1 MHSTNTIALLPI
13 NYIEPILST
22 VLKDCFTQLGD
33 AFKTMGHP
41 VTVIA
46 TTGDIDKVPTSVLGC
61 FLHEIGFDAPD
72 EAQRL
77 AILKNLTTTTPLGP
91 DVSLNS
97 LATQTAALVA
107 KDLVDLTG
115 RAGLVAIDRVEK
127 SM

>member
-1 MHSTNTIALLPI
+1 M
-13 NYIEPILST
+13 ST

-77 AILKNLTTTTPLGP
+77 AILKNLTITTPLGP